1 MYKKIPDREERQA
14 HAAILLAEDELSDS
28 EIAQR
33 CGITRRTLMRW
44 KKQSSIQQKIDEQ
57 LRLSKQESEGQMI
70 VERQL
75 RIAGM
80 EARLYEIADIIRERA
95 HSPEMK
101 GVPGGDTG
109 LVRRRK
115 VCFKRHGGL
124 AVDVYEVDIALMRE
138 ERRLLV
144 EVAKALGQ
152 WQKPKYQ
159 PIAVSMS
166 TGLPSGKRYR
176 AALLITDG
184 TKSDLEIAA
193 ACRIDRRTLARWK
206 EQPSFQTRVA
216 EVRTKVFGDIF

>member
-95 HSPEMK
+95 L
-101 GVPGGDTG
+101 TAQ
-109 LVRRRK
+109 R
-115 VCFKRHGGL
+115 
-124 AVDVYEVDIALMRE
+124 
-138 ERRLLV
+138 
-144 EVAKALGQ
+144 
-152 WQKPKYQ
+152 
-159 PIAVSMS
+159 
-166 TGLPSGKRYR
+166 
-176 AALLITDG
+176 
-184 TKSDLEIAA
+184 
-193 ACRIDRRTLARWK
+193 
-206 EQPSFQTRVA
+206 
-216 EVRTKVFGDIF
+216 

>member
-1 MYKKIPDREERQA
+1 MGRRNGPDPSTVDHNPARTHPPFKGIHQKENVRGVCIKSMYKKIPDREERQA

-124 AVDVYEVDIALMRE
+124 AVDVYEVDLDE
-138 ERRLLV
+138 H
-144 EVAKALGQ
+144 
-152 WQKPKYQ
+152 
-159 PIAVSMS
+159 
-166 TGLPSGKRYR
+166 
-176 AALLITDG
+176 
-184 TKSDLEIAA
+184 
-193 ACRIDRRTLARWK
+193 
-206 EQPSFQTRVA
+206 RVA
-216 EVRTKVFGDIF
+216 